1 MMNECGCCVAHRSSP
16 PPTQFIPDTLPE
28 AGTVALQEIIPA
40 GCVET
45 VHACIII
52 EATC

>member
-1 MMNECGCCVAHRSSP
+1 MNAVAASLTGHPP